1 MKVYLLYQ
9 RKPNNPELDNT
20 FVVAEV
26 SLSVI
31 PTPKSLLAVVLYQDA
46 GEEKMGE
53 FRVVSDA
60 RYYLINTRK
69 ILPHLA
75 LPSNGLRDDEASLF
89 VEPFDEV
96 AQQWVESVIKQ
107 TVAEGEAFLE
117 TVERWEN

>member
-9 RKPNNPELDNT
+9 RKPTSPELENT

-26 SLSVI
+26 SMSVI
-31 PTPKSLLAVVLYQDA
+31 PPPKSMLAVVLYEDA

-75 LPSNGLRDDEASLF
+75 LPSIGLRDDEASLF
-89 VEPFDEV
+89 VEPADEV
-96 AQQWVESVIKQ
+96 AQQWVEGVIKQ

-117 TVERWEN
+117 TVEHWQS